1 MAKQLAGQIEQGIYL
16 PGDRL
21 PGVRR
26 LARQFETSISTIV
39 QAQRLLEDNGLI
51 EARPRSGYYVR
62 VPFWPRP
69 ESPGISRPTVRPVPV
84 TGQ

>member
-1 MAKQLAGQIEQGIYL
+1 MATDKLSERVAKQLAGQIEQGIYL

-39 QAQRLLEDNGLI
+39 QAQLSSFAMSQVKRKCP
-51 EARPRSGYYVR
+51 A
-62 VPFWPRP
+62 
-69 ESPGISRPTVRPVPV
+69 
-84 TGQ
+84 